1 MQNGRAVSVHTQIW
15 ISRMNIEKK
24 IKEIKTIKAPD
35 FSGLDI
41 YTFTTNAHYKNR
53 KDLLLIMFDKLVSQA
68 SLYTKSSCPSV
79 PVDWAK
85 NNLKNKIRAILV
97 NSGNANAFT
106 GRRGEEDLDHI
117 LNNLAEML
125 NCEKEEIAV
134 SSTGVIGEFLNK
146 KSIID
151 ALSSAELIRGS
162 SWLEAAEAI
171 MTTDTFPKL
180 SLKNFFIDKS
190 EINVLGIAKGSGM
203 IEPNMGTMLA
213 YIFTDANVDGT
224 ILKSLLIDATNKS
237 FNSITVDGDTST
249 SDTVMLIST
258 NEASHAMISK
268 ADDPKIKLL
277 KNALNDVAIDLAKQI
292 VQDGEG
298 ATKFVEIIVTG
309 AKNTDIATNVA
320 KSVANSPLV
329 KTAIY
334 GEDPNWGRI
343 IAAIGKSYEDINHKS
358 LGLCFGEHKIISGG
372 MALDDYN
379 EEIVMQYMKKD
390 EIQITIDLGMG
401 SCDHTV
407 WTCDFSHKYIDINT
421 DYRS

>member
-1 MQNGRAVSVHTQIW
+1 
-15 ISRMNIEKK
+15 
-24 IKEIKTIKAPD
+24 
-35 FSGLDI
+35 
-41 YTFTTNAHYKNR
+41 
-53 KDLLLIMFDKLVSQA
+53 
-68 SLYTKSSCPSV
+68 
-79 PVDWAK
+79 
-85 NNLKNKIRAILV
+85 
-97 NSGNANAFT
+97 
-106 GRRGEEDLDHI
+106 
-117 LNNLAEML
+117 
-125 NCEKEEIAV
+125 
-134 SSTGVIGEFLNK
+134 
-146 KSIID
+146 
-151 ALSSAELIRGS
+151 
-162 SWLEAAEAI
+162 
-171 MTTDTFPKL
+171 
-180 SLKNFFIDKS
+180 
-190 EINVLGIAKGSGM
+190 
-203 IEPNMGTMLA
+203 MLA
-213 YIFTDANVDGT
+213 YIFTDANVDGA

-358 LGLCFGEHKIISGG
+358 LGLFFGEHKIISGG

-379 EEIVMQYMKKD
+379 DEIGMQYMKKD

>member
-1 MQNGRAVSVHTQIW
+1 
-15 ISRMNIEKK
+15 MNIKKK
-24 IKEIKTIKAPD
+24 IKEIKNFKDPD
-35 FSGLDI
+35 FLGLNL
-41 YTFTTNAHYKNR
+41 YTFTSNAHYKNR
-53 KDLLLIMFDKLVSQA
+53 KDLLLINFDKPVSQA

-79 PVDWAK
+79 PVGWAK
-85 NNLKNKIRAILV
+85 NNLKDKIRAIIV

-106 GRRGEEDLDHI
+106 GRRGEADLYHI
-117 LNNLAEML
+117 LEYVAEML

-134 SSTGVIGEFLNK
+134 SSTGVIGEFLNT

-151 ALSSAELIRGS
+151 ALSGTKLSKES

-180 SLKNFFIDKS
+180 SFKNFLIDKS

-203 IEPNMGTMLA
+203 IEPNMGTMLS
-213 YIFTDANVDGT
+213 YIFTDANVDGSL
-224 ILKSLLIDATNKS
+224 LKSLLSDATNNS

-249 SDTVMLIST
+249 SDTVMLVST
-258 NEASHAMISK
+258 NEASHDVINR
-268 ADDPKIKLL
+268 ADDPRINLL
-277 KNALNDVAIDLAKQI
+277 KNALNDVTKDLAKQI
-292 VQDGEG
+292 VHDGEG
-298 ATKFVEIIVTG
+298 ATKFVEIITTG
-309 AKNTDIATNVA
+309 AKNRDIAINVA

-343 IAAIGKSYEDINHKS
+343 IAAIGKSYEEINYES
-358 LGLCFGEHKIISGG
+358 LGLFFGEHMIISNG
-372 MALDDYN
+372 MVVDNYN
-379 EEIVMQYMKKD
+379 EEIVMEYMKKD
-390 EIQITIDLGMG
+390 EIQIIINLGMG
-401 SCDHTV
+401 SHDHTV

>member
-1 MQNGRAVSVHTQIW
+1 
-15 ISRMNIEKK
+15 MNIRKK
-24 IKEIKTIKAPD
+24 IKEIKNIKEPVL
-35 FSGLDI
+35 SGLDVF
-41 YTFTTNAHYKNR
+41 TFTSNAHYKNR
-53 KDLLLIMFDKLVSQA
+53 KDLLLIKFDKSVSQA

-85 NNLKNKIRAILV
+85 NNLKDKIRAILV

-117 LNNLAEML
+117 LNYVAEMI
-125 NCEKEEIAV
+125 NCEKGEIAV
-134 SSTGVIGEFLNK
+134 SSTGVIGEFLNT

-151 ALSSAELIRGS
+151 ALSGTESKERS

-180 SLKNFFIDKS
+180 SLKTFNIDKS
-190 EINVLGIAKGSGM
+190 EINILGIAKGSGM
-203 IEPNMGTMLA
+203 IEPNMGTMLS
-213 YIFTDANVDGT
+213 YIFTDANVDGFL
-224 ILKSLLIDATNKS
+224 LKSLLVDATNNS

-249 SDTVMLIST
+249 SDTVMLVST

-268 ADDPKIKLL
+268 ADDPRINLL
-277 KNALNDVAIDLAKQI
+277 KNALNDVATDLAKQI

-298 ATKFVEIIVTG
+298 ATKFIEISVIG
-309 AKNTDIATNVA
+309 AKNRDIATNIA

-343 IAAIGKSYEDINHKS
+343 IAAIGKSYETINYES
-358 LGLCFGEHKIISGG
+358 LRLFFGEHKIISEG

-390 EIQITIDLGMG
+390 EIKIIIDLGMG

>member
-1 MQNGRAVSVHTQIW
+1 MLLLIW
-15 ISRMNIEKK
+15 ITRMNIKKK
-24 IKEIKTIKAPD
+24 IEEIKNFKDPV
-35 FSGLDI
+35 FSGLHV
-41 YTFTTNAHYKNR
+41 YTFTSNAHYKNR
-53 KDLLLIMFDKLVSQA
+53 KDLLLIKFEKPVSHA

-79 PVDWAK
+79 PVGWAK
-85 NNLKNKIRAILV
+85 NNLKGKIKAILV

-117 LNNLAEML
+117 LNYVAEML
-125 NCEKEEIAV
+125 NCEKGEIAV
-134 SSTGVIGEFLNK
+134 SSTGVIGEFLNT

-151 ALSSAELIRGS
+151 VLSGTESKKGS
-162 SWLEAAEAI
+162 SWLQAAEAI

-180 SLKNFFIDKS
+180 SAKSLYIDKT
-190 EINVLGIAKGSGM
+190 EINILGIAKGSGM
-203 IEPNMGTMLA
+203 IEPNMGTMLS
-213 YIFTDANVDGT
+213 YIFTDANVDGSL
-224 ILKSLLIDATNKS
+224 LKSLLIDITNNS

-249 SDTVMLIST
+249 SDTVMLVST
-258 NEASHAMISK
+258 NEASHSLISK
-268 ADDPKIKLL
+268 ADDPRIKSL
-277 KNALNDVAIDLAKQI
+277 KNALNDVATDLAKQI

-298 ATKFVEIIVTG
+298 ATKFVEISVTR
-309 AKNTDIATNVA
+309 AKNKDIATNIA

-343 IAAIGKSYEDINHKS
+343 IAAIGKSYETINHES
-358 LGLCFGEHKIISGG
+358 LRLFFGEHKIISKG
-372 MALDDYN
+372 MVLDNYN

-390 EIQITIDLGMG
+390 EIQIIIDLGMG

>member
-1 MQNGRAVSVHTQIW
+1 
-15 ISRMNIEKK
+15 MNIKKK
-24 IKEIKTIKAPD
+24 IKEIKNFKEPD
-35 FSGLDI
+35 LVGLSV
-41 YTFTTNAHYKNR
+41 YTFTSNAHYKNR
-53 KDLLLIMFDKLVSQA
+53 KDLLLIKFDKPVSQA

-79 PVDWAK
+79 PVGWAK
-85 NNLKNKIRAILV
+85 NNLKDKIRGLLV

-117 LNNLAEML
+117 LNYVAEML
-125 NCEKEEIAV
+125 NCEKEEVAV
-134 SSTGVIGEFLNK
+134 SSTGVIGEFLNT
-146 KSIID
+146 KSIVD
-151 ALSSAELIRGS
+151 ALSFAKSNKGS

-190 EINVLGIAKGSGM
+190 EINILGIAKGSGM
-203 IEPNMGTMLA
+203 IEPNMGTMLS

-224 ILKSLLIDATNKS
+224 LLKSLLIDATKNS
-237 FNSITVDGDTST
+237 FNSITVDGETST

-258 NEASHAMISK
+258 NEASNDMITK
-268 ADDPKIKLL
+268 EDDPRINLFR
-277 KNALNDVAIDLAKQI
+277 NALNDVATDLAKQI

-298 ATKFVEIIVTG
+298 ATKFVEIIVSG
-309 AKNTDIATNVA
+309 AKNKDIATNIA

-334 GEDPNWGRI
+334 GEDPNWGRV
-343 IAAIGKSYEDINHKS
+343 IAAIGKSYEEINHEA
-358 LGLCFGEHKIISGG
+358 LGLFFGEHKIISGG
-372 MALDDYN
+372 MALDNYN
-379 EEIVMQYMKKD
+379 EEIVKQYMKKD
-390 EIQITIDLGMG
+390 EIQIIIDLGMG